1 MIYSRVLVNRFLIVL
16 VLCMFILLSTIFVS
30 RSLQTEEFTSPSYI
44 PKDRVERVSV
54 LIKEWSMS
62 EASLDYKV
70 IVQNKRVTN
79 SKALINFIDQ
89 FSCNQRIKNIIH
101 TSSIKTLN
109 KYLSITKEKFVESIR
124 RYYYPF
130 SHSKCIKLIQ
140 DLDVINRINHKDSSQ
155 ELDIREIVKAFLTEN
170 LGWYNKG
177 VCIYHKLLS
186 EDLVYLEGPA
196 KRCIIERDNI
206 YLTYNFPGLDSLLD
220 NAMRLRETIIIKDA
234 NKNTLKKGR
243 YEDFDYILSLDPK
256 VQRSLNVLEQCFEGS
271 ELCKSE
277 KFSLD
282 RLDGISIVLIDP
294 LTSGILGIKCLGS
307 FCSENGM
314 DRLGDLATLIVRSP
328 PASISKIFFG
338 LGIASE
344 GKIDSFELTNQLK
357 TSGSNEYLSGKRN
370 EWWEKAAI
378 CDGSLEKK
386 TCMTLAYT
394 NYFANMLG
402 FSTACKNNLIFG
414 TTEKVHQAFD
424 LTCGRVSI
432 IADGYEV
439 DTHISPFLGY
449 LPIQDDLYLNERG
462 IAEFLSWDQYNK
474 YRDNSNALI
483 VGNDR
488 RLRNTSQIVQTSIG
502 GGNARVSA
510 LGVASTIANLSQIKN
525 NIYPKLPFLLEKNTN
540 QPEIYKK
547 RNFVSAEDSITAQ
560 MVLNGLEKALLPE
573 TADWKGV
580 GTASSA
586 FTRTFDKICGHSCPV
601 KGKTGTVSFQDKN
614 HKGKTLFGGLTD
626 IKQLAGLIDRNVK
639 IQGYESVAIGVIAS
653 EKGASDVTNR
663 AADMHMKLL
672 KYIFFD

>member
-1 MIYSRVLVNRFLIVL
+1 MIYSKVLVNRFLIVL
-16 VLCMFILLSTIFVS
+16 ILCTLMLLSTILVS
-30 RSLQTEEFTSPSYI
+30 RSLQTEELSSVSYI
-44 PKDRVERVSV
+44 PQDKVERVSV
-54 LIKEWSMS
+54 IIKEWSMS
-62 EASLDYKV
+62 KASLDNKM
-70 IVQNKRVTN
+70 IVQDKSAIN

-89 FSCNQRIKNIIH
+89 FSCNQRVKNIIY
-101 TSSIKTLN
+101 TSSIKTLK
-109 KYLSITKEKFVESIR
+109 KYPSITKERFVESMR
-124 RYYYPF
+124 RYFYPF
-130 SHSKCIKLIQ
+130 TQSKCIKIIQ
-140 DLDVINRINHKDSSQ
+140 DLDVINRINHRVTGQ
-155 ELDIREIVKAFLTEN
+155 ELDTREIVKTFLTEN
-170 LGWYNKG
+170 LGWHSKG
-177 VCIYHKLLS
+177 ICIYHKLLS
-186 EDLVYLEGPA
+186 EDLVYLDGPP
-196 KRCIIERDNI
+196 KKCIIERDNI
-206 YLTYNFPGLDSLLD
+206 YLAYNFPGLDSLLD
-220 NAMRLRETIIIKDA
+220 NAMRLRKTIRIKNV
-234 NKNTLKKGR
+234 NKNTFKKVG
-243 YEDFDYILSLDPK
+243 YEDFDYVLTLDPK
-256 VQRSLNVLEQCFEGS
+256 IQKSLNVLEQCFEGS

-282 RLDGISIVLIDP
+282 RLEGISVVLIDP

-314 DRLGDLATLIVRSP
+314 ARFGDLATLTVRSP

-357 TSGSNEYLSGKRN
+357 TSGSKENLSGKRN

-378 CDGSLEKK
+378 CDDSIKNK
-386 TCMTLAYT
+386 TCMTLVHT
-394 NYFANMLG
+394 NYFANMFG
-402 FSTACKNNLIFG
+402 FSTSCKNNLVFG
-414 TTEKVHQAFD
+414 TTEKFRQAFD
-424 LTCGRVSI
+424 LTCGRVSVI
-432 IADGYEV
+432 EDGYEV
-439 DTHISPFLGY
+439 DSYISPFLGY

-474 YRDNSNALI
+474 YRDDSSAFI

-488 RLRNTSQIVQTSIG
+488 RIRNTSQIIQTSIG

-525 NIYPKLPFLLEKNTN
+525 NIYPKLPFLLKKNNN
-540 QPEIYKK
+540 QPEIHKN
-547 RNFVSAEDSITAQ
+547 RNFIPEEDSNAAQ

-586 FTRTFDKICGHSCPV
+586 FTRTFDRICGYNCPV

-626 IKQLAGLIDRNVK
+626 IKQLADLIDRNVK